1 MTHSTAGWLERSR
14 RRRADRLAA
23 LDEQLE
29 RRMPARYARRRARR
43 TLAGTGAVMLGL
55 FWVDAAVSW
64 ALAPSD
70 TAMIV
75 NFVILGV
82 LVVGGIPLA
91 GQLIAVTRGLTSR
104 RERELDERQLTARLR
119 AFATSHRA
127 TTAVMV
133 AVLAATMIADRD
145 GRESQIPGAALF
157 LILFALLATHTL
169 LPLVVAAW
177 QTADPPPADDEGE
190 DG

>member
-1 MTHSTAGWLERSR
+1 MTK
-14 RRRADRLAA
+14 RADRLAA
-23 LDEQLE
+23 LDEELE
-29 RRMPARYARRRARR
+29 RRMPARYARQRPRRM
-43 TLAGTGAVMLGL
+43 LAGAGAVTLGL
-55 FWVDAAVSW
+55 LWVDAAVSW

-75 NFVILGV
+75 NFVICGV
-82 LVVGGIPLA
+82 LVVVGIPLA
-91 GQLIAVTRGLTSR
+91 GQLIAVTRGLTSK

-119 AFATSHRA
+119 AFATAHRA
-127 TTAVMV
+127 TTYVLI

-157 LILFALLATHTL
+157 LILFALLATHVL

-177 QTADPPPADDEGE
+177 QTADPPAEEEADEEADEE
-190 DG
+190 SAA